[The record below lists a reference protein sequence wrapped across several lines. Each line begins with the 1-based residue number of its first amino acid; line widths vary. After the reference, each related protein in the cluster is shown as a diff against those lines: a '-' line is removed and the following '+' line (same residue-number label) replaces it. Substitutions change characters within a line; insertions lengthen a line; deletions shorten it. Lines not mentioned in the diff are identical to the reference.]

1 MGLAKQR
8 NKTKCAPLEEHL
20 TNGASDMIMTH
31 VINNIK
37 IMVQYGKIVFFQVNN
52 LCFAKCIMP
61 RDEVTISIS
70 KFQMTHFD
78 KPHYASFSITN
89 TFSFCNTCYF
99 AIMACTFTFKNMKE
113 WGGILEKLNLGRFR
127 KFLFSRG

>member
-1 MGLAKQR
+1 
-8 NKTKCAPLEEHL
+8 
-20 TNGASDMIMTH
+20 MIITH

-52 LCFAKCIMP
+52 LCFAKCIMS

-89 TFSFCNTCYF
+89 TFSFSNTCYF
-99 AIMACTFTFKNMKE
+99 AIMACTFTFKNWKNLF
-113 WGGILEKLNLGRFR
+113 WGGSENFYFRGGNFFWDGILRILSNIL
-127 KFLFSRG
+127 